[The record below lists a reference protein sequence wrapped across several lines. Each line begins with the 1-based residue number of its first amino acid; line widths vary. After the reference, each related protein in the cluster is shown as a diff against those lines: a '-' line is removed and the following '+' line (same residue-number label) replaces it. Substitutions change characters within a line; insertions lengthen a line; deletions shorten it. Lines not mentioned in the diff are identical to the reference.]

1 MKVKDLI
8 NKLKSYNQNDNIIF
22 YHLKNND
29 LEQANVE
36 SILNVRDCNQIE
48 ITTTLEEEV
57 AA

>member
-36 SILNVRDCNQIE
+36 SILNAKDCNQIE

-57 AA
+57 A

>member
-36 SILNVRDCNQIE
+36 SILNARDCNQIE

-57 AA
+57 A

>member
-36 SILNVRDCNQIE
+36 SIIDAKDCNQIE
-48 ITTTLEEEV
+48 ITTTLEEE
-57 AA
+57 AAK

>member
-29 LEQANVE
+29 LQQANVE

-57 AA
+57 A

>member
-36 SILNVRDCNQIE
+36 SILNAKDCNQIE

>member
-57 AA
+57 A